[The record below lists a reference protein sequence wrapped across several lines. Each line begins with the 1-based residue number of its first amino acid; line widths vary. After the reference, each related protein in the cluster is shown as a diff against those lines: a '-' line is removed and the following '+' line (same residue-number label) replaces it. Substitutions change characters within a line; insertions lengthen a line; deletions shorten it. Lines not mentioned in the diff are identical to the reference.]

1 VNTVRAQNH
10 QASVVFVFYLGNSVA
25 LTQVIQMW
33 IALLLPN
40 CYIQYMV
47 TPLVCQPLF
56 FSFLINLG
64 VDNSLESLYTVHS

>member
-56 FSFLINLG
+56 LINLG

>member
-56 FSFLINLG
+56 LIKLG